1 MARHS
6 RISETLRSVAGGA
19 LVGFGLHILSGNLDR
34 AAAQLRHLL
43 GTPTGETLGGVP
55 SVVLAASQAAHVY
68 AFDHQ
73 GFLLDLLRL
82 LGSFW
87 PLVLIIVGA
96 ALLQDV
102 LTDKVKALPT
112 PAKYFQNK
120 NSGCRFCCP
129 SFDA

>member
-1 MARHS
+1 MATQS
-6 RISETLRSVAGGA
+6 KIPETLKSVVGGT
-19 LVGFGLHILSGNLDR
+19 LVGFGLHILYGNLDR

-55 SVVLAASQAAHVY
+55 SVILAAAQAAHVY

-73 GFLLDLLRL
+73 GFLLALLRL
-82 LGSFW
+82 LVSLW
-87 PLVLIIVGA
+87 PLIPVIVGVV
-96 ALLQDV
+96 LLQDV
-102 LTDKVKALPT
+102 LTDRVKGLPT
-112 PAKYFQNK
+112 PTKYFQNK